1 MCPDTSILPSVDEIP
16 PPPFFEL
23 HRFIIKIKPPIF
35 GWTIINIMTKTKK
48 GKYGQFN
55 TSSNEC
61 EFTIN
66 EIKKHFKLVGS
77 VLEPSFGSGNFVVE
91 LKKHGVEIDCF
102 EIDKDVFS
110 PIEGTNS
117 ILGDFLLAEFN
128 KKYDFIVGNP
138 PYIELV
144 YSFYDDQHI
153 EILKSKYSIKNRGRV
168 NLIHFF
174 MDKSFELLK
183 DNGVI
188 AYLLPST
195 ILSSPW
201 YNDIREKIYNEY
213 SVVDII
219 NNIPFKEVSIDVCL
233 LILQKKV
240 DVNHSYITLKNGL
253 YTLTKNISSGITLK
267 EKGFKCQIG
276 DKLWYKYKDVL
287 SDDPIN
293 KVLLYS
299 NNIKNGQIEIGN
311 VLKSKIPGKK
321 QYIITESPISIKN
334 CIVIPRVI
342 SKKMRFALI
351 KDNETFLF
359 ENHVMVITHDN
370 INMLDELYNKLLSN
384 EISFEDYFN
393 SSNITVNEVLNFE
406 Y

>member
-1 MCPDTSILPSVDEIP
+1 MA
-16 PPPFFEL
+16 
-23 HRFIIKIKPPIF
+23 
-35 GWTIINIMTKTKK
+35 KTKK

-55 TSSNEC
+55 TGSNEC

-66 EIKKHFKLVGS
+66 EIKKHVQLTGS
-77 VLEPSFGSGNFVVE
+77 VLEPSFGSGNFVIE
-91 LKKHGVEIDCF
+91 LKKYGVEIDCF
-102 EIDKDVFS
+102 EVDKDVFV

-117 ILGDFLLAEFN
+117 VLGDFLLADFN
-128 KKYDFIVGNP
+128 KKYNFIIGNP

-144 YSFYDDQHI
+144 YSFYNKQDM
-153 EILKSKYSIKNRGRV
+153 EILKSRYKIEKRGRV

-174 MDKSFELLK
+174 MDKSFELLE
-183 DNGVI
+183 DNGII

-201 YNDIREKIYNEY
+201 YNDVREKIYNEY
-213 SVVDII
+213 TVVDII
-219 NNIPFKEVSIDVCL
+219 NEIPFKEVSIDVCL

-240 DVNHSYITLKNGL
+240 DENHSFITLKNGL
-253 YTLTKNISSGITLK
+253 YNLTKNVSTGMTLK

-276 DKLWYKYKDVL
+276 DKLWYKHKEELRDN
-287 SDDPIN
+287 PTG

-321 QYIITESPISIKN
+321 QYIISESPVVIKN
-334 CIVIPRVI
+334 CIVMPRVT
-342 SKKMRFALI
+342 SKKMKFALI
-351 KDNETFLF
+351 EDNETFLF
-359 ENHVMVITHDN
+359 ENHVMVITHND
-370 INMLDELYNKLLSN
+370 INMLNELYDKLTSN
-384 EISFEDYFN
+384 DLSFEDYFN
-393 SSNITVNEVLNFE
+393 SSNITVNEILNFE